1 MTSKDITITYGNE
14 IGDCTR
20 PYYVTLNRSD
30 ITVKEFIDYVLSEQ
44 KSEWGYIRIYNWKIK
59 TSWDADYEFEYRH
72 GVAKADE
79 VIPPYVLASCIKTL
93 SGSGGWSRSDWDII
107 IEGEEQMNKQE
118 AIDKAI
124 RDHDSGYS
132 SPIQLILSDIQ
143 MKLEDNV
150 CEAVQSVGVNVDK
163 DELIK
168 ALQYDRE
175 QYAKGFTDGYKQGIE
190 MGKSIVIEEL
200 KRSIEIGFDRKIDV
214 KFMAGEEGDPK

>member
-1 MTSKDITITYGNE
+1 
-14 IGDCTR
+14 
-20 PYYVTLNRSD
+20 
-30 ITVKEFIDYVLSEQ
+30 
-44 KSEWGYIRIYNWKIK
+44 
-59 TSWDADYEFEYRH
+59 
-72 GVAKADE
+72 
-79 VIPPYVLASCIKTL
+79 
-93 SGSGGWSRSDWDII
+93 
-107 IEGEEQMNKQE
+107 MNKGE

-124 RDHDSGYS
+124 RDHSGYS

-200 KRSIEIGFDRKIDV
+200 KRCIESGFERNIDV

>member
-1 MTSKDITITYGNE
+1 
-14 IGDCTR
+14 
-20 PYYVTLNRSD
+20 
-30 ITVKEFIDYVLSEQ
+30 
-44 KSEWGYIRIYNWKIK
+44 
-59 TSWDADYEFEYRH
+59 
-72 GVAKADE
+72 
-79 VIPPYVLASCIKTL
+79 
-93 SGSGGWSRSDWDII
+93 
-107 IEGEEQMNKQE
+107 MNKQE
-118 AIDKAI
+118 AIGKAI
-124 RDHDSGYS
+124 RDHDSGYT
-132 SPIQLILSDIQ
+132 SPIQLVLSDIQ
-143 MKLEDNV
+143 MKLEDDA